1 MTLIKR
7 LFIPIGVGIL
17 ASLLMSGVYFG
28 IVSWAESFQHAV
40 DFFWQDW
47 YLIIPIIGGFGI
59 QAALFTVLKLRLFI
73 PVASTAASGALTGAG
88 GATSTMSMVACCAH
102 HVADVLPFL
111 GLSAAAS
118 FLANYRLV
126 FMGIG
131 LATTITGIVVMLVVL
146 VRARRMAI
154 NHLATMAEAA

>member
-1 MTLIKR
+1 
-7 LFIPIGVGIL
+7 
-17 ASLLMSGVYFG
+17 
-28 IVSWAESFQHAV
+28 
-40 DFFWQDW
+40 
-47 YLIIPIIGGFGI
+47 
-59 QAALFTVLKLRLFI
+59 
-73 PVASTAASGALTGAG
+73 
-88 GATSTMSMVACCAH
+88 MSMVACCAH

-131 LATTITGIVVMLVVL
+131 LATTITGIIVMLVAL